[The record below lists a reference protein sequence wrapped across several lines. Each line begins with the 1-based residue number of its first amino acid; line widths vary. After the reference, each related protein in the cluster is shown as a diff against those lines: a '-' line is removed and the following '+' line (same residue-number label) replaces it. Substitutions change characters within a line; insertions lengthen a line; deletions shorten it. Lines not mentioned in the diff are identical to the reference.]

1 MRFTVLIPTFNNLGT
16 IDCAIRSVQRQT
28 ERDFEIFVVSD
39 GAPTETLALVETLAA
54 ADSRIRL
61 FRYAK
66 GERHGEAWRHQALQH
81 ATGEA
86 VCYLSD
92 DDFWLPDHLA
102 TMAELLSSSDFV
114 HTRHT
119 TLRHPW
125 HVHYLAG
132 DLADPILRQQMLES
146 LVNICG
152 LSFAA
157 HRLDAYRSL
166 PEGWAPASADVW
178 TDLNM
183 WRKWLSAP
191 GVRVRSSSRVTAL
204 NFPAA
209 NRSNATAEY
218 NSSERAFW
226 YGLFDDPPMV
236 SALRVLAP
244 AEEALVPVS
253 AIVEA
258 ANLIRARDRTFF
270 GALRRLLSGTT
281 S

>member
-28 ERDFEIFVVSD
+28 ERDFEIFVVGD
-39 GAPTETLALVETLAA
+39 GAPNETLELVETLAA
-54 ADSRIRL
+54 SDPRIRL
-61 FRYAK
+61 FRNAK

-119 TLRHPW
+119 TLRQPW
-125 HVHYLAG
+125 HIHYLAG

-157 HRLDAYRSL
+157 HRLNAYRSL

-183 WRKWLSAP
+183 WRKWLLAP
-191 GVRVRSSSRVTAL
+191 GIRVRSSPRITAL

-209 NRSNATAEY
+209 NRNNTTAEH
-218 NSSERAFW
+218 NAQERAFW
-226 YGLFDDPPMV
+226 YGLFDDPPMI
-236 SALRVLAP
+236 SALRDLAP
-244 AEEALVPVS
+244 VGEAQLPVS
-253 AIVEA
+253 TIVET
-258 ANLIRARDRTFF
+258 ANLIRARKKPRLA
-270 GALRRLLSGTT
+270 ALRRLLSEAP
-281 S
+281 